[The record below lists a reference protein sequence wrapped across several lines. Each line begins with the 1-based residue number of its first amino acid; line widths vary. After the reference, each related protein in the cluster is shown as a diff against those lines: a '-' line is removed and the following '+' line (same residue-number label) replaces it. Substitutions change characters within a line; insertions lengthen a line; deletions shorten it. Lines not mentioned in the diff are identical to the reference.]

1 MDLKQ
6 LRMLQILD
14 RVGSLSAAAEELSTS
29 QPRLTQQLRQ
39 VEQELGTT
47 LFHRSP
53 KGLMLSD
60 SGRAFLPY
68 ARRINTMFEAAHTAV
83 SKVGD
88 ATSRKLRLGI
98 SITASM
104 QLVPANLLAFH
115 KAYPEIYVSICR
127 STPEQ
132 LLRGLEEGRF
142 DLCLGLELPESPLFV
157 RREVFSTRMVGL
169 SLNSMAMPRTITLEK
184 FAQNPLVLPPRSCGA
199 RVLVDDALR
208 RAKVRPRILMEIDD
222 TGTILSIVKAGA
234 AATILPQIIPG
245 LSSRLQVSEFPNFSG
260 EVKGTYLHPRRITPE
275 AEAFIRLSTQRMRSH
290 TDWDIPDGA

>member
-6 LRMLQILD
+6 LKMLQILD

-39 VEQELGTT
+39 IEEELGTT
-47 LFHRSP
+47 LFHRSS
-53 KGLMLSD
+53 KGLTLSE

-68 ARRINTMFEAAHTAV
+68 ARRINAMFEVAHAAV

-104 QLVPANLLAFH
+104 HLVPANLLAFH
-115 KAYPEIYVSICR
+115 KAHPSIHVEVSR

-142 DLCLGLELPESPLFV
+142 DLCMGLELPESPLFI

-169 SLNSMAMPRTITLEK
+169 SLHTMIVPGAMTLEK
-184 FAQNPLVLPPRSCGA
+184 FAKNSMVLPPRSCA
-199 RVLVDDALR
+199 TRALIDDAFR
-208 RAKVRPRILMEIDD
+208 RVRVRPRILMEIDD
-222 TGTILSIVKAGA
+222 IGTILNIVKAGA
-234 AATILPQIIPG
+234 AATILPEIVPG
-245 LSSRLQVSEFPNFSG
+245 ISKKLQVSEFTNFSG
-260 EVKGTYLHPRRITPE
+260 EVKGTILHPRRITPE
-275 AEAFIRLSTQRMRSH
+275 AEAFIQMSSQRIRSH
-290 TDWDIPDGA
+290 TNWDIPQGI